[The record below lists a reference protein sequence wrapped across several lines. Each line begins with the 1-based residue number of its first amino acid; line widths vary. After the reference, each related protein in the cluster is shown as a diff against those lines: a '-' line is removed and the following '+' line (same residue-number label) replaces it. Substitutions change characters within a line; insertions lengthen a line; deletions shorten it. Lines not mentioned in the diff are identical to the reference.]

1 MPYPCL
7 CLTFVFCLHRS
18 PSPHLS
24 THCGY
29 QPSLR
34 PWCVQVRDKMG
45 PQSAQVDVR
54 VALRPRRW
62 YSLAI
67 THAMGRS
74 AISQARPWLSQVRL
88 SSRHSPE
95 KRTCTE

>member
-1 MPYPCL
+1 M
-7 CLTFVFCLHRS
+7 S
-18 PSPHLS
+18 HLS
-24 THCGY
+24 TLWLH
-29 QPSLR
+29 PAAS
-34 PWCVQVRDKMG
+34 VQVRDKMG

-88 SSRHSPE
+88 SRSVA
-95 KRTCTE
+95 